1 MSEGSLV
8 ARRSD
13 FDGVMNDED
22 ISNVDVNKRMLKFV
36 NNAHSKYVKEL
47 EKQKEK
53 QTSSEKKRAGERKI
67 INEQFLEVLIQMSFL
82 QSFLSTA
89 KGIPVL

>member
-22 ISNVDVNKRMLKFV
+22 ISNVDVNKKMLKFV
-36 NNAHSKYVKEL
+36 NNAKNMLKNQKNRKRNKLRVRKKEP
-47 EKQKEK
+47 EKENYK
-53 QTSSEKKRAGERKI
+53 
-67 INEQFLEVLIQMSFL
+67 
-82 QSFLSTA
+82 
-89 KGIPVL
+89 

>member
-22 ISNVDVNKRMLKFV
+22 ISNVDVNKKMLKFV
-36 NNAHSKYVKEL
+36 NNAKNMLKNQKNRKRNKLRVRKKEP
-47 EKQKEK
+47 EKEK
-53 QTSSEKKRAGERKI
+53 
-67 INEQFLEVLIQMSFL
+67 L
-82 QSFLSTA
+82 
-89 KGIPVL
+89 

>member
-22 ISNVDVNKRMLKFV
+22 ISNVDVNKKMLKFV

-47 EKQKEK
+47 EK
-53 QTSSEKKRAGERKI
+53 
-67 INEQFLEVLIQMSFL
+67 
-82 QSFLSTA
+82 
-89 KGIPVL
+89 